1 MDLSLMMKTFVNIL
15 DNALKYSPADAAV
28 EISAKIVN
36 DRIHIE
42 FTDHGVG
49 IPPKDLGRIFDK
61 FFRSEHSHKVP
72 GTGLG
77 LAICKGIVEAHQGEI
92 WVESRLNEG
101 TRVVVSLPFP
111 HTSEE
116 DNTK

>member
-28 EISAKIVN
+28 EINAKIVN
-36 DRIHIE
+36 NLARIE
-42 FTDHGVG
+42 FKDHGIG

-61 FFRSEHSHKVP
+61 FFRSEHSHTFP

-101 TRVVVSLPFP
+101 TKVVVSLLFSQTPEKD
-111 HTSEE
+111 SR
-116 DNTK
+116 